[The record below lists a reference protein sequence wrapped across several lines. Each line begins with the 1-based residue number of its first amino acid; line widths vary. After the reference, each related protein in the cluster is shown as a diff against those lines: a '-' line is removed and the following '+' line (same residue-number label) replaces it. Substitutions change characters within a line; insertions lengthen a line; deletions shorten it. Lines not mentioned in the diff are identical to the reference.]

1 VKPKRTR
8 GAPSIPPTAPAERDV
23 VLSHRFAED
32 LLFWSRSD
40 PRQVTRIMQLVESIR
55 RDPMRGIGKP
65 EYLKH
70 DMAGCWSRRID
81 DEHRLVYKIL
91 PTQINLVTARYHYWK

>member
-1 VKPKRTR
+1 VKRKPSG
-8 GAPSIPPTAPAERDV
+8 GAPPPPATAAKRAV
-23 VLSHRFAED
+23 ILSDRFGED

-40 PRQVTRIMQLVESIR
+40 PRRLTRIVELIESIR

-65 EYLKH
+65 ELLKH

-81 DEHRLVYKIL
+81 EEHRLVYQIL
-91 PTQINLVTARYHYWK
+91 PTQINLVTARYHYSK